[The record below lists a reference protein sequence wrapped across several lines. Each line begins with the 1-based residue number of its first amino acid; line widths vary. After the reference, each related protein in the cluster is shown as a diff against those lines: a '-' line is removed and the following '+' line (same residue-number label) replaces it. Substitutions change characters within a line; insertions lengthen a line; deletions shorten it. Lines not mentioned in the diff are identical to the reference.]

1 VYFLYSMLTA
11 AGMLLLAPYWA
22 IKGAR
27 TGKYWQ
33 NFRERMGS
41 LPPAVI
47 ETARAAAPGN
57 AIWIHAVSVG
67 EVLAVRPLAQKL
79 KQRFPDRG
87 LFISTTTDTG
97 QKLARDRLDFADGVF
112 YFPLDWNHAVRRAF
126 RAIQPALI
134 VVVET
139 EIWPNFLRE
148 ASRRNIPVVFV
159 NARISERSV
168 RRFRVWRHVAGGFF
182 ERVLNDASM
191 YLAQSHADAD
201 RLRELGAPEE
211 RVEVSGNLKYDAE
224 PPVMGVFGEWLAAQ
238 VQAQERWPL
247 VVAGSVVAEE
257 EEAVLAAYDIV
268 QRQWRRSLLILAP
281 RKPDR
286 FDAAAQITAQVGWKV
301 VRRSAID
308 MSQPLSDDVDV
319 LILDSIGELAGIYS
333 FADAVFVGGSLVPSG
348 GHNILEPAWFARPP
362 VFGPSME
369 NFRDMAQQFRTEGAG
384 VQVRTADQLGKT
396 WTQLIRD
403 TPMRERMGAR
413 AQELARLNR
422 GATERS
428 LLRIEEI
435 LAASASASAT
445 QRGAA

>member
-27 TGKYWQ
+27 TGKYWH
-33 NFRERMGS
+33 NFRERMGN

-79 KQRFPDRG
+79 KQRFPHRR

-97 QKLARDRLDFADGVF
+97 QKLARDRFDFADGVF

-148 ASRRNIPVVFV
+148 ANRREVPVVFV
-159 NARISERSV
+159 NARISERSL

-182 ERVLNDASM
+182 ERVLNDASV

-224 PPVMGVFGEWLAAQ
+224 PPVLGVFGEWLAAQ

-257 EEAVLAAYDIV
+257 EEAVLAGYDVV

-308 MSQPLSDDVDV
+308 MSQTLSDDVDV

-413 AQELARLNR
+413 AQELARVNR

-428 LLRIEEI
+428 LARIEQI
-435 LAASASASAT
+435 LASSTSAAE
-445 QRGAA
+445 QRGPA